1 MLLDTSSDQTQTDL
15 RQPDRVAKTQLTNE
29 NHRTATC
36 TTRYLYCVGFTLR
49 VEITPDF
56 GHGQEKNAVSFQCHE
71 NHHIFDGWNP
81 TYFW

>member
-1 MLLDTSSDQTQTDL
+1 M
-15 RQPDRVAKTQLTNE
+15 NE

-56 GHGQEKNAVSFQCHE
+56 GHGQEKSVVSFQCHE
-71 NHHIFDGWNP
+71 NHHIFDGLESHPFIVMTWGWFIIVL
-81 TYFW
+81 TTLSSLLWL